1 MQIFS
6 ELVAMGTNFCRH
18 LIWKLVQM
26 SSPSSVMEGCKCL
39 QWLDA
44 AVRLCCIW
52 FSCCLWTSSPFFKSP
67 KLEPLKEDTLASTYK
82 SVSPQ
87 DGRERSWSHW
97 AFFILY
103 IDILN
108 CSNQNLADYCT
119 ALTETE
125 VFCPV
130 LSSLNDDKS
139 ASNWVTLQ
147 TGEILFMGSVNV
159 FICDCILI
167 FRSMPSCWFVT
178 LYNYSP
184 LQKRFFG
191 ILSSFTG
198 CGRLTCMSSQY
209 GDLLVSQY

>member
-1 MQIFS
+1 MIIADLQWTGDDGNTFLPTS
-6 ELVAMGTNFCRH
+6 DLKVG
-18 LIWKLVQM
+18 QM

-39 QWLDA
+39 QWLDDT
-44 AVRLCCIW
+44 VWLCCIW

-82 SVSPQ
+82 SVSAQ

-97 AFFILY
+97 AFSILY

-108 CSNQNLADYCT
+108 CSNQNLTDYCT

-147 TGEILFMGSVNV
+147 TGEILFMDMWMCS
-159 FICDCILI
+159 
-167 FRSMPSCWFVT
+167 SATAS
-178 LYNYSP
+178 
-184 LQKRFFG
+184 
-191 ILSSFTG
+191 LSSDQCCHVGLVPSIITV
-198 CGRLTCMSSQY
+198 RSKNVSLESSARS
-209 GDLLVSQY
+209 LVVGG